1 VSPLS
6 AAAAVRLVTA
16 REVRQRLRSR
26 SFRVGTALVAL
37 LAAGLALLPAV
48 VPAAGEHRWTLAVV
62 GTAPASLQPSVDAV
76 AAANSARITV
86 RRDLGGDAAD
96 IVRRDDVDAAL
107 VDGHRVLVDAG
118 GGSDLRR
125 AMTAAVVRARLAGL
139 VGDPAALKAARQVQ
153 VERVGE
159 AHDSAAESVVRF
171 AGVLVLFYAIATYGS
186 WVLTSVLE
194 EKANRVVEI
203 VVSTIRPRHL
213 LAGKV
218 IGNGLAGLLQ
228 LSVMAA
234 GALLAGQATG
244 AFSDVPAGGL
254 GTILATIGWFGLGFG
269 FYAVGYA
276 AAGALV
282 SRQEDAQ
289 SAMTPMLMIAMTAYL
304 LSVLVV
310 NPEPG
315 AVAATIISL
324 LPPAAPMAMPVRI
337 AAGEAPIWQ
346 VAVSVAL
353 MLGTTW
359 LMVRVAGRVYA
370 AGLLRTGARVPLRRA
385 LRGAGSP

>member
-139 VGDPAALKAARQVQ
+139 VGDPAALRAARQVQ

-159 AHDSAAESVVRF
+159 ARDSAAESVVRF

-353 MLGTTW
+353 MLGATW